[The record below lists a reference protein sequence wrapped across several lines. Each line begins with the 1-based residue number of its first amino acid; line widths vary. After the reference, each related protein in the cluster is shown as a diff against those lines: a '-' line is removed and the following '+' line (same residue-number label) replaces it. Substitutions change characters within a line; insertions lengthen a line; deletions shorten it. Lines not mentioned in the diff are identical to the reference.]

1 MSKRIYKTL
10 QTLLEKNGA
19 SSIPFEF
26 NGPPSREIVL
36 HTYKSGGYAPGKGV
50 VFVLHGKKRNG
61 DDYRDFWIPAANRH
75 DLLIIAPT
83 FPDASFQGDENYNDG
98 MVRDAKGQ
106 ITPSESW
113 IYRVPSLVAAS
124 LVEAGVMADGHARIF
139 GHSAGGQFLH
149 RMVSLGGFG
158 PFTAAATGNAGW
170 YSLPTLDT
178 AFPAGLAGVGLDE
191 ADLVRLLESPL
202 QVMAGLKDCETT
214 GLPSH
219 PEALAQGAGR
229 LHRAHNYFAKGK
241 AMAETLGCSFNWQFT
256 EVPDVAHDGRAM
268 SVAAAGIWFDGRLPD
283 PVALGAGTGTVNA

>member
-1 MSKRIYKTL
+1 MTL
-10 QTLLEKNGA
+10 QMLLETNGTNA
-19 SSIPFEF
+19 IPFAF
-26 NGPPSREIVL
+26 KGSPGREIIL
-36 HTYKSGGYAPGKGV
+36 HTYKSAGYAPGKNV
-50 VFVLHGKKRNG
+50 VFVQHGMKRNG
-61 DDYRDFWIPAANRH
+61 DDYRDFWIPAANQH

-83 FPDASFQGDENYNDG
+83 FPDASFQGAESYNDG

-106 ITPSESW
+106 ITSPESW

-124 LVEAGVMADGHARIF
+124 LVEAGVMAEGRARIF

-149 RMVSLGGFG
+149 RMVSLLGFG

-170 YSLPTLDT
+170 YSLPTLDV

-202 QVMAGLKDCETT
+202 HIMAGLKDCETT
-214 GLPSH
+214 ADNLPSQ

-229 LHRAHNYFAKGK
+229 LQRAHNYFAKGK
-241 AMAETLGCSFNWQFT
+241 AMAKTLGCGCNWRFT